1 MQLQWHKSHISTNK
15 MHFMERVGFSFKDFS
30 PPCKELRESE
40 VKNTLELPV
49 KVATVPLKFK
59 KAFP

>member
-1 MQLQWHKSHISTNK
+1 MKENYISTNK
-15 MHFMERVGFSFKDFS
+15 IPVMERVGFFLQGFFTS
-30 PPCKELRESE
+30 LQRTGESE

-49 KVATVPLKFK
+49 KVVSAPLKFK

>member
-1 MQLQWHKSHISTNK
+1 
-15 MHFMERVGFSFKDFS
+15 MERVGFSFKDFS

-59 KAFP
+59 KAFPWVTGLSVFLN